1 MNLYRVTKFSI
12 YLSFTV
18 HYNYTKIGRFTPIL
32 SIRIVLR
39 CFYLLIS
46 HFENVS
52 TWISRLPFA
61 LNAMLDL
68 CTTKILLTPALILE
82 AEINSIFFFVVV
94 VNLIPVPS
102 FKMKGMDLVL
112 ILKRTCRRT
121 LDLMKASSAKIYL
134 DTLRILKVIRSTT
147 PQMLLG
153 LK

>member
-32 SIRIVLR
+32 SIRIVLL

-46 HFENVS
+46 HFENFS

-94 VNLIPVPS
+94 NLIPVPG

-121 LDLMKASSAKIYL
+121 LDLMKASSAKIYP

>member
-12 YLSFTV
+12 YLSFTL

-94 VNLIPVPS
+94 NLIPVPS

>member
-46 HFENVS
+46 HFENFS

-61 LNAMLDL
+61 LNATLDL
-68 CTTKILLTPALILE
+68 STTKILLTPALILE

-94 VNLIPVPS
+94 NLIPVPS

-112 ILKRTCRRT
+112 TLKRTCRRT

-147 PQMLLG
+147 PQILLG

>member
-32 SIRIVLR
+32 SIRIVLL

-46 HFENVS
+46 HFENFS

-82 AEINSIFFFVVV
+82 AEINSVFFFVV

-121 LDLMKASSAKIYL
+121 LDLMKASSAKINL

>member
-46 HFENVS
+46 HFENFS

-82 AEINSIFFFVVV
+82 AEINSIFVFVV

-102 FKMKGMDLVL
+102 FKIKGMDLVL